1 VERVPGNAH
10 RKTFREGGIKMAGIF
25 PVDVGP
31 QYEGEVIRKDD
42 MYVELG
48 GPKQKSKF
56 ELVMLKSADEVENE
70 KIEVIGPDLGD
81 VEEGSSYPIGLLIDV
96 AGEKLEKDMEPV
108 FERRIH
114 LYTNYIE
121 GFYHMNQ
128 RDDVWMRINKDSF
141 GKGLN
146 SFEAIGQILIFLFT
160 SELDVIEKISIT
172 FVTDEKKVEEL
183 LVNARKIYEERDER
197 ARGLKEEDV
206 EEFYSCALCQSFAP
220 THICCITPERIANCG
235 AINWFD
241 GRAAYKLDPEGPIQ
255 EVKKKDCIDPIRG
268 EFSGANE
275 LAVEKS
281 MGAYNRVYLHS
292 AFEFPHTSC
301 GCFQAIWF
309 YIPEVDAFGL
319 VHRYFVGETIVG
331 VPFSTMAADTSGG
344 RQVEGFLG
352 LALEYLK
359 SPKFLQ
365 ADGGLRRLV
374 WIPKELKERYKDAI
388 PEDVYDKI
396 ATEDDVKNV
405 DELLEFLDRVEH
417 PWLRGEVEL
426 PI

>member
-1 VERVPGNAH
+1 
-10 RKTFREGGIKMAGIF
+10 MAGVF

-31 QYEGEVIRKDD
+31 QYEGEVIRKGD
-42 MYVELG
+42 MYVEFG
-48 GPKQKSKF
+48 GPSVKAKF
-56 ELVMLKSADEVENE
+56 ELVTLKNPDEVEDQ
-70 KIEVIGPDLGD
+70 KTEVVGPDMGD
-81 VEEGSSYPIGLLIDV
+81 MKEGESYPLAILINV
-96 AGEKLEKDMEPV
+96 AGARLEKDMEPV
-108 FERRIH
+108 LERRMH
-114 LYTNYIE
+114 LYANYIE
-121 GFYHMNQ
+121 GLYHMNQ
-128 RDDVWMRINKDSF
+128 RDDIWIRISKDSYS
-141 GKGLN
+141 KGLN
-146 SFEAIGQILIFLFT
+146 SLEAVGQILMFLYT

-172 FVTDEKKVEEL
+172 FVTDEKKVEGL
-183 LVNARKIYEERDER
+183 LGKAKQVYEERDEK

-241 GRAAYKLDPEGPIQ
+241 GKAAFKLDSEGPIQ
-255 EVKKKDCIDPIRG
+255 EVKKGECIDAVRG
-268 EFSGANE
+268 EYTGANK
-275 LAVEKS
+275 LAGEKS

-309 YIPEVDAFGL
+309 YIPEVDAFGI
-319 VHRYFVGETIVG
+319 VHRDFVGPTIAG

-352 LALEYLK
+352 LALEYLR

-365 ADGGLRRLV
+365 ADGGLMRLV
-374 WIPKELKERYKDAI
+374 WMPKELKERYKDII

-396 ATEDDVKNV
+396 ATEEDAKNP
-405 DELLEFLDRVEH
+405 DELTAFLDKVGH
-417 PWLRGEVEL
+417 PWLKGEVKL
-426 PI
+426 PV

>member
-1 VERVPGNAH
+1 
-10 RKTFREGGIKMAGIF
+10 MAGIF

-31 QYEGEVIRKDD
+31 QYEGEVIRKADL
-42 MYVELG
+42 YVEFG
-48 GPKQKSKF
+48 GPNVKSKF
-56 ELVMLKSADEVENE
+56 ELVTLKGADEVEDQ
-70 KIEVIGPDLGD
+70 KIEIIGPDIKEM
-81 VEEGSSYPIGLLIDV
+81 EEGGSYPLALMIDV

-108 FERRIH
+108 LERRVH

-121 GFYHMNQ
+121 GLYHMNQ
-128 RDDVWMRINKDSF
+128 RQDMWMRLNKDSF
-141 GKGLN
+141 NKGLN
-146 SFEAIGQILIFLFT
+146 SLEEIGKILIFLYT
-160 SELDVIEKISIT
+160 SEIDIIEKIAIT

-183 LVNARKIYEERDER
+183 LADAMKIYDERDEK
-197 ARGLKEEDV
+197 ARGLREEDV

-241 GRAAYKLDPEGPIQ
+241 GKAAYKLDPEGPIQ
-255 EVKKKDCIDPIRG
+255 EVKKGECIDPIRG
-268 EFSGANE
+268 EFTGANQ

-281 MGAYNRVYLHS
+281 MGAYTRVYLHS
-292 AFEFPHTSC
+292 AFEYPHTSC

-319 VHRYFVGETIVG
+319 VHRDFAGPTVVG

-352 LALEYLK
+352 LALEYLR

-365 ADGGLRRLV
+365 ADGGLKRCV
-374 WIPKELKERYKDAI
+374 WMPKEIKERYKDAM
-388 PEDVYDKI
+388 PPDLYDKI
-396 ATEDDVKNV
+396 ATEEDVKNV
-405 DELLEFLDRVEH
+405 DELVEFLDRVGH
-417 PWLRGEVEL
+417 PWVKGEVEL

>member
-1 VERVPGNAH
+1 
-10 RKTFREGGIKMAGIF
+10 MAGIF

-31 QYEGEVIRKDD
+31 QYEGEVVRKADLH
-42 MYVELG
+42 VEFG
-48 GPKQKSKF
+48 GPQVKAKF
-56 ELVMLKSADEVENE
+56 ELVTLKGIDEVEDQ
-70 KIEVIGPDLGD
+70 KIEVIGPDIGEM
-81 VEEGSSYPIGLLIDV
+81 EEGSSHPLALMIEV
-96 AGEKLEKDMEPV
+96 AGAQLEKDMEAV

-128 RDDVWMRINKDSF
+128 RDEIWIRLNKDSF

-146 SFEAIGQILIFLFT
+146 SLEVIGQILMFLYT

-172 FVTDEKKVEEL
+172 FVTDEKKVAEL
-183 LVNARKIYEERDER
+183 LPKAQEVYRARDER
-197 ARGLKEEDV
+197 ARGMKDEDV

-220 THICCITPERIANCG
+220 THICIATPERIANCG
-235 AINWFD
+235 AISWFD
-241 GRAAYKLDPEGPIQ
+241 GRAAYKLDPEGPVQ
-255 EVKKKDCIDPIRG
+255 EVKKGECLDPIRG
-268 EFSGANE
+268 EYSGCNTLGA
-275 LAVEKS
+275 EKS

-292 AFEFPHTSC
+292 AFEYPHTSC

-319 VHRYFVGETIVG
+319 VHRDFAGETVVG
-331 VPFSTMAADTSGG
+331 TSFSTMAADTSGG

-352 LALEYLK
+352 LALEYLR

-374 WIPKELKERYKDAI
+374 WMPKEIKERYKDAM
-388 PEDVYDKI
+388 PEGLYDKI
-396 ATEDDVKNV
+396 ATEEDAKTT
-405 DELLEFLDRVEH
+405 DELVEFLDRVGH
-417 PWLRGEVEL
+417 PWVKGEVEL
-426 PI
+426 PV